1 MAWFGFVVLLGL
13 SIFFMGQGMHEQ
25 YLRAQLRKKAVPV
38 EGFITDIGSI
48 DRQDRCLVTYSY
60 EYDGKTYAGEQTVS
74 KETAQQYQDRP
85 EKNVTVSCL
94 PERPAIARLSADPTY
109 GRTVIFAIAC
119 LAGALVFAYI
129 AFTSTG

>member
-1 MAWFGFVVLLGL
+1 MAWFGFAVLLGL
-13 SIFFMGQGMHEQ
+13 SIFFMGQAIYER
-25 YLRAQLRKKAVPV
+25 YIRAQLRKKAVPV
-38 EGFITDIGSI
+38 QGFITDIGSI

-60 EYDGKTYAGEQTVS
+60 EYDGKTYTREQTVA

-94 PERPAIARLSADPTY
+94 PGRPAIARLSADHTY
-109 GRTVIFAIAC
+109 SRTIIFAITC
-119 LAGALVFAYI
+119 LAGALIFAYI